1 MTKWRSI
8 PSALPSRRRMRTPM
22 AWKVPIQIAPAARLR
37 RFSTR
42 PRISRAALLVKV
54 TARIS
59 PGSARPCWMSQAIR
73 CVSTRVLPLP
83 APAKISN
90 GPSSAATAARC
101 GGFSPSRRS
110 TPRSAAVGELAKSRA
125 SLPGNGQIR
134 NQKRA
139 GELVAAATAAHA
151 ARSHVVGVVEVVL
164 ASFLRRLQRL
174 GECAKELI
182 AQLHRRNLE
191 GIFHCPVIIWRVATL
206 AGPEEEL
213 DQLDLDGGLELGV
226 GLRRGLSLDNRDLH
240 ALCAFVLAFALS
252 SGNDRRGHG
261 FPAADPP
268 RRRARSLRHRRRLR
282 DQAGTERG
290 KIVLRRGRLG
300 RLGHRG
306 RRGGRWL
313 VGGQR
318 CGLALPGNRHW
329 RDRKARRRHLAG
341 RSGWRNWRLSRH
353 WLLRWHRLRRHGL
366 RWHG

>member
-1 MTKWRSI
+1 MMKCRSMTT
-8 PSALPSRRRMRTPM
+8 ALPSRRRIRTPI
-22 AWKVPIQIAPAARLR
+22 AWKVPIQIAPALRLTR
-37 RFSTR
+37 LSTR
-42 PRISRAALLVKV
+42 ERISRAALLVKV

-59 PGSARPCWMSQAIR
+59 PGSARPCWISHAIR

-191 GIFHCPVIIWRVATL
+191 GIFHCPVVIWRVAAL

-213 DQLDLDGGLELGV
+213 DQLDLGGL
-226 GLRRGLSLDNRDLH
+226 DL
-240 ALCAFVLAFALS
+240 VLAFALS

-268 RRRARSLRHRRRLR
+268 RRRARSLRHGRRLR
-282 DQAGTERG
+282 DQARAQRG
-290 KIVLRRGRLG
+290 KV
-300 RLGHRG
+300 
-306 RRGGRWL
+306 
-313 VGGQR
+313 
-318 CGLALPGNRHW
+318 
-329 RDRKARRRHLAG
+329 
-341 RSGWRNWRLSRH
+341 
-353 WLLRWHRLRRHGL
+353 
-366 RWHG
+366 